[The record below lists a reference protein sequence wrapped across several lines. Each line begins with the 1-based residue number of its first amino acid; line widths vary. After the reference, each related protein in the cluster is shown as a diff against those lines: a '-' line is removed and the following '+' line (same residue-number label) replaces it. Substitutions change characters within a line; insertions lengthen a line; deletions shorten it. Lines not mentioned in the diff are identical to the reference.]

1 MCKLE
6 YFIKKTK
13 TTILS
18 LYLLDLLTIFTNMNL
33 DSNDINSLRQEIEQ
47 LKTEN
52 FRIQTNLLNQKD
64 YEKLEL
70 EAEEIKQQAEKAN
83 RIKSDFL
90 SMMSHE
96 IRTPM
101 NGIVGMTSLL
111 LDTKITPEQ
120 HNYLETLRISADNL
134 MSIINDILDFSK
146 IEADKL
152 ILDESSFELRKCI
165 EESLDIYAIKAIEKG
180 IDLLYML
187 QPEAPPFLIG
197 DMKRIRQVLGNL
209 INNAIKFTDEGEI
222 FISVEKQSQTSEYC
236 ELLFSVK
243 DSGIGI
249 QKEKLSL
256 IFEAFTQGETFVS
269 RRYGG
274 TGLGLAIARHLVGL
288 MGGRIWA
295 ESSPGKGATFYF
307 TAKLK
312 IAEIPT
318 TKLYIRGQIPE
329 LRGSRVLIV
338 DSDQTSRQIF
348 TVQFEA
354 WGMKAITASSAK
366 EALRIIENEDSYFDL
381 GILDMQASG
390 LNGVELAQ
398 TIREIPFKGDMPFI
412 LVSSVGKVSDLPK
425 GLFDAQ
431 LSKPVKLTD
440 LFELVLG
447 VMSENRNRKKN
458 IADHSVDKKLS
469 DKLPLSIL
477 LAEDNFTNQELVVT
491 LMRKMGYTIDAVENG
506 RKALEIMEH
515 KSFDIIL
522 MDVQMP
528 VMNGLEATQA
538 IIEKYP
544 EDIRPYIIAITANAM
559 PGDRERFLEAG
570 MVDYLSKPIR
580 FKDVQDVLIR
590 WGRKKH
596 AN

>member
-1 MCKLE
+1 
-6 YFIKKTK
+6 
-13 TTILS
+13 
-18 LYLLDLLTIFTNMNL
+18 
-33 DSNDINSLRQEIEQ
+33 
-47 LKTEN
+47 
-52 FRIQTNLLNQKD
+52 
-64 YEKLEL
+64 
-70 EAEEIKQQAEKAN
+70 
-83 RIKSDFL
+83 
-90 SMMSHE
+90 MMSHE

-152 ILDESSFELRKCI
+152 MLDESSFELRKCI
-165 EESLDIYAIKAIEKG
+165 EEALDIYAIKAIEKG

-197 DMKRIRQVLGNL
+197 DMKRLRQVLGNL

-222 FISVEKQSQTSEYC
+222 FISVEKKSQTDEYC

-256 IFEAFTQGETFVS
+256 IFEAFTQGESFVS

-274 TGLGLAIARHLVGL
+274 TGLGLAIARHMVGL
-288 MGGRIWA
+288 MGGKIWA
-295 ESSPGKGATFYF
+295 ESTPGKGAIFFF
-307 TAKLK
+307 TVKLK
-312 IAEIPT
+312 IADTPT

-329 LRGSRVLIV
+329 LRGSHVLIV

-354 WGMKAITASSAK
+354 WGMKAFTASSAK
-366 EALRIIENEDSYFDL
+366 EAIRIIDNEDTYFDL
-381 GILDMQASG
+381 GIIDMQATGS
-390 LNGVELAQ
+390 NGIELAQ

-412 LVSSVGKVSDLPK
+412 LVSSLGKVNDLPK

-431 LSKPVKLTD
+431 LTKPVKLTD
-440 LFELVLG
+440 LFELVLS

-491 LMRKMGYTIDAVENG
+491 LMRKMGYAIDAVENG

-544 EDIRPYIIAITANAM
+544 EDVRPHIIAITANAM

-580 FKDVQDVLIR
+580 FKDVQDVLIK

-596 AN
+596 SN

>member
-1 MCKLE
+1 
-6 YFIKKTK
+6 
-13 TTILS
+13 
-18 LYLLDLLTIFTNMNL
+18 MNL

-47 LKTEN
+47 LKSEN
-52 FRIQTNLLNQKD
+52 SRIQTDLLKQKD
-64 YEKLEL
+64 FEKLEL

-165 EESLDIYAIKAIEKG
+165 EESLDIYAMKAIEKG

-197 DMKRIRQVLGNL
+197 DMKRIRQILGNL

-222 FISVEKQSQTSEYC
+222 FISVEKQSQTPEYC

-288 MGGRIWA
+288 MGGKIWA
-295 ESSPGKGATFYF
+295 ESAPGKGATFYF

-312 IAEIPT
+312 IADTPT

-329 LRGSRVLIV
+329 LKGSKVLIV

-354 WGMKAITASSAK
+354 WGMKAYTASGAK
-366 EALRIIENEDSYFDL
+366 EALRIIESEDSYFDL
-381 GILDMQASG
+381 AILDMQASG

-412 LVSSVGKVSDLPK
+412 LVSSVGKVNDLPK

-440 LFELVLG
+440 LFELVLS

-458 IADHSVDKKLS
+458 VADHSVDKKLS

-544 EDIRPYIIAITANAM
+544 ENVRPFIIAVTANAM

-596 AN
+596 NN

>member
-1 MCKLE
+1 
-6 YFIKKTK
+6 
-13 TTILS
+13 
-18 LYLLDLLTIFTNMNL
+18 MNT
-33 DSNDINSLRQEIEQ
+33 DFRDINPLLKEIEL
-47 LKTEN
+47 LKAEN
-52 FRIQTNLLNQKD
+52 AQIKASLLNQKD
-64 YEKLEL
+64 FEKLEL
-70 EAEEIKQQAEKAN
+70 EADEIRKQSEKAN

-120 HNYLETLRISADNL
+120 QNYLETLRLSADNL
-134 MSIINDILDFSK
+134 MAIINDILDFSK

-152 ILDESSFELRKCI
+152 ILDQSSFELRKCI
-165 EESLDIYAIKAIEKG
+165 EEALDVYAVKAIEKG

-187 QPEAPPFLIG
+187 QPETPPFLIG
-197 DMKRIRQVLGNL
+197 DMKRVRQILGNL
-209 INNAIKFTDEGEI
+209 INNAVKFTDEGEI
-222 FISVEKQSQTSEYC
+222 FISVEKKSQTDEYC

-249 QKEKLSL
+249 RNEKLL
-256 IFEAFTQGETFVS
+256 MIFEAFTQTESFAS

-274 TGLGLAIARHLVGL
+274 TGLGLSIARHLVGL
-288 MGGRIWA
+288 MGGTIWA
-295 ESSPGKGATFYF
+295 ESKHGNGSTFYF
-307 TAKLK
+307 TLKLK
-312 IAEIPT
+312 IADTPT

-329 LRGSRVLIV
+329 LRGSKVLIV
-338 DSDQTSRQIF
+338 DSDATSRQIF

-366 EALRIIENEDSYFDL
+366 EALLIIETEDSYFDL
-381 GILDMQASG
+381 GILEMQAAG
-390 LNGVELAQ
+390 LNGIELAQ
-398 TIREIPFKGDMPFI
+398 AIREIPFKGDIPFI
-412 LVSSVGKVSDLPK
+412 LVSTVGKVNDLPK

-447 VMSENRNRKKN
+447 VMSENRNKQKN
-458 IADHSVDKKLS
+458 VAAHSIDKKLS
-469 DKLPLSIL
+469 DKLPLRIL
-477 LAEDNFTNQELVVT
+477 SAEDNPTNQELVVT
-491 LMRKMGYTIDAVENG
+491 VMRKMGYTIDAVENG
-506 RKALEIMEH
+506 KKALEIMEH
-515 KSFDIIL
+515 NTYDIIL

-528 VMNGLEATQA
+528 VMNGMEATYE
-538 IIEKYP
+538 IIKKYS
-544 EDIRPYIIAITANAM
+544 ENERPFIIALTANAM

-590 WGRKKH
+590 WGRKKLGQ
-596 AN
+596 

>member
-1 MCKLE
+1 
-6 YFIKKTK
+6 
-13 TTILS
+13 
-18 LYLLDLLTIFTNMNL
+18 MNL
-33 DSNDINSLRQEIEQ
+33 DSNDINSLQQELLE
-47 LKTEN
+47 LKKEN
-52 FRIQTNLLNQKD
+52 ERIKSDLLKQKD
-64 YEKLEL
+64 FEKLEL

-134 MSIINDILDFSK
+134 MAIINDILDFSK
-146 IEADKL
+146 IEADRL
-152 ILDESSFELRKCI
+152 ILDENSFELRRCI
-165 EESLDIYAIKAIEKG
+165 EESLDTYALKAIEKG

-222 FISVEKQSQTSEYC
+222 FISVEKQSQTNEYC

-274 TGLGLAIARHLVGL
+274 TGLGLAIARHIVGL
-288 MGGRIWA
+288 MGGKIWA
-295 ESSPGKGATFYF
+295 ESTPGKGATFYF
-307 TAKLK
+307 TVKLK
-312 IAEIPT
+312 IADTPT

-329 LRGSRVLIV
+329 LKGSRVLIV
-338 DSDQTSRQIF
+338 DSDPTSRQIF

-354 WGMKAITASSAK
+354 WGMKAFTASSAK
-366 EALRIIENEDSYFDL
+366 EAMRIVETEDAYFDL

-398 TIREIPFKGDMPFI
+398 MIREIPFKGDMPFI
-412 LVSSVGKVSDLPK
+412 LVSSVGKVNDLPK

-440 LFELVLG
+440 LFELVLS

-458 IADHSVDKKLS
+458 VADHSVDKKLS

-515 KSFDIIL
+515 KAYDIIL

-528 VMNGLEATQA
+528 VMNGIEATQA
-538 IIEKYP
+538 INEKYP
-544 EDIRPYIIAITANAM
+544 ENVRPFIIAITANAM

-596 AN
+596 SN

>member
-1 MCKLE
+1 
-6 YFIKKTK
+6 
-13 TTILS
+13 
-18 LYLLDLLTIFTNMNL
+18 MNL

-47 LKTEN
+47 LKSEN
-52 FRIQTNLLNQKD
+52 DRIKTDLLKQKD
-64 YEKLEL
+64 FEKLEQ

-134 MSIINDILDFSK
+134 MAIINDILDFSK

-152 ILDESSFELRKCI
+152 ILDENSFELRRCI
-165 EESLDIYAIKAIEKG
+165 EESLDIYAMKAIEKG

-197 DMKRIRQVLGNL
+197 DMKRIRQILGNL

-222 FISVEKQSQTSEYC
+222 FISVEKKSQTNEYC

-256 IFEAFTQGETFVS
+256 IFEAFTQGESFVS

-288 MGGRIWA
+288 MGGQIWA

-307 TAKLK
+307 TVKLR
-312 IAEIPT
+312 IADTPT

-329 LRGSRVLIV
+329 LKGSKVLIV
-338 DSDQTSRQIF
+338 DSDPTSRQIF

-354 WGMKAITASSAK
+354 WGMRAYTASTAK
-366 EALRIIENEDSYFDL
+366 EAMRIIETEDSYFDL
-381 GILDMQASG
+381 GILDMQPSG
-390 LNGVELAQ
+390 LNGIELAE

-412 LVSSVGKVSDLPK
+412 LVSSVGKVNDLPK

-440 LFELVLG
+440 LFELVLS

-458 IADHSVDKKLS
+458 IADHNVDKKLS
-469 DKLPLSIL
+469 DKLPLRIL

-506 RKALEIMEH
+506 RKALEIMEQ
-515 KSFDIIL
+515 KPYDIIL

-544 EDIRPYIIAITANAM
+544 EPERPFIIAITANAM

-580 FKDVQDVLIR
+580 FKDVQDVLVR

-596 AN
+596 SNL

>member
-1 MCKLE
+1 
-6 YFIKKTK
+6 
-13 TTILS
+13 
-18 LYLLDLLTIFTNMNL
+18 MNT
-33 DSNDINSLRQEIEQ
+33 DFRDINPLLKEIEL
-47 LKTEN
+47 LKAEN
-52 FRIQTNLLNQKD
+52 AQIKASLLNQKD
-64 YEKLEL
+64 FEKLEL
-70 EAEEIKQQAEKAN
+70 EADEIRKQSEKAN

-120 HNYLETLRISADNL
+120 QNYLETLRLSADNL
-134 MSIINDILDFSK
+134 MAIINDILDFSK

-152 ILDESSFELRKCI
+152 ILDQSSFELRKCI
-165 EESLDIYAIKAIEKG
+165 EEALDVYAVKAIEKG

-187 QPEAPPFLIG
+187 QPETPPFLIG
-197 DMKRIRQVLGNL
+197 DMKRVRQILGNL
-209 INNAIKFTDEGEI
+209 INNAVKFTDEGEI
-222 FISVEKQSQTSEYC
+222 FISVEKKSQTDEYC

-249 QKEKLSL
+249 RNEKLL
-256 IFEAFTQGETFVS
+256 MIFEAFTQTESFAS

-274 TGLGLAIARHLVGL
+274 TGLGLSIARHLVGL
-288 MGGRIWA
+288 MGGTIWA
-295 ESSPGKGATFYF
+295 ESKHGNGSTFYF
-307 TAKLK
+307 TLKLK
-312 IAEIPT
+312 IADTPT

-329 LRGSRVLIV
+329 LRGSKVLIV
-338 DSDQTSRQIF
+338 DSDATSRQIF
-348 TVQFEA
+348 TVQFES

-366 EALRIIENEDSYFDL
+366 EALLIIETEDSYFDL
-381 GILDMQASG
+381 GILEMQAAG

-398 TIREIPFKGDMPFI
+398 AIREIPFKGDIPFI
-412 LVSSVGKVSDLPK
+412 LISTVGKVNDLPK

-447 VMSENRNRKKN
+447 VMSENRNKQKN
-458 IADHSVDKKLS
+458 VAAHSIDKKLS
-469 DKLPLSIL
+469 DKLPLRIL
-477 LAEDNFTNQELVVT
+477 SAEDNPTNQELVVT
-491 LMRKMGYTIDAVENG
+491 VMRKMGYTIDAVENG
-506 RKALEIMEH
+506 KKALEIMEH
-515 KSFDIIL
+515 NTYDIIL

-528 VMNGLEATQA
+528 VMNGMEATYE
-538 IIEKYP
+538 IIKKYP
-544 EDIRPYIIAITANAM
+544 ENERPYIIALTANAM

-590 WGRKKH
+590 WGRKKLGQ
-596 AN
+596 

>member
-1 MCKLE
+1 
-6 YFIKKTK
+6 
-13 TTILS
+13 
-18 LYLLDLLTIFTNMNL
+18 MNL

-47 LKTEN
+47 LKSEN
-52 FRIQTNLLNQKD
+52 DRIKTDLLKQKD
-64 YEKLEL
+64 FEKLEQ

-134 MSIINDILDFSK
+134 MAIINDILDFSK

-152 ILDESSFELRKCI
+152 ILDENSFELRRCI
-165 EESLDIYAIKAIEKG
+165 EESLDIYAMKAIEKG

-197 DMKRIRQVLGNL
+197 DMKRIRQILGNL

-222 FISVEKQSQTSEYC
+222 FISVEKKSQTNDYC

-288 MGGRIWA
+288 MGGQIWA

-307 TAKLK
+307 TVKLR
-312 IAEIPT
+312 IADTPT

-329 LRGSRVLIV
+329 LKGSKVLIV
-338 DSDQTSRQIF
+338 DSDPTSRQIF

-354 WGMKAITASSAK
+354 WGMRAYTASTAK
-366 EALRIIENEDSYFDL
+366 EAMRIIENEDSYFDL
-381 GILDMQASG
+381 GILDMQPSG
-390 LNGVELAQ
+390 LNGIELAE

-412 LVSSVGKVSDLPK
+412 LVSSVGKVNDLPK

-440 LFELVLG
+440 LFELVLS

-458 IADHSVDKKLS
+458 IADHNVDKKLS
-469 DKLPLSIL
+469 DKLPLRIL

-506 RKALEIMEH
+506 RKALEIMEQ
-515 KSFDIIL
+515 KPYDIIL

-544 EDIRPYIIAITANAM
+544 EPERPFIIAITANAM

-580 FKDVQDVLIR
+580 FKDVQDVLVR

-596 AN
+596 SNL

>member
-1 MCKLE
+1 
-6 YFIKKTK
+6 
-13 TTILS
+13 
-18 LYLLDLLTIFTNMNL
+18 MNL
-33 DSNDINSLRQEIEQ
+33 DSNDINSLRQEIEE

-64 YEKLEL
+64 YEKLEQ
-70 EAEEIKQQAEKAN
+70 EAEEIRQQAEKAN

-165 EESLDIYAIKAIEKG
+165 EEALDIYAIKAIEKG

-197 DMKRIRQVLGNL
+197 DMKRIKQVLGNL

-312 IAEIPT
+312 IADTPT

-366 EALRIIENEDSYFDL
+366 EALRIIENEDAYFDL

-390 LNGVELAQ
+390 LNGIELAQ

-491 LMRKMGYTIDAVENG
+491 LMKKMGYTIDAVENG

-515 KSFDIIL
+515 KSYDIIL

-544 EDIRPYIIAITANAM
+544 EDVRPYIIAITANAM

-580 FKDVQDVLIR
+580 FKDVQDVLIH

-596 AN
+596 AI

>member
-1 MCKLE
+1 
-6 YFIKKTK
+6 
-13 TTILS
+13 
-18 LYLLDLLTIFTNMNL
+18 MNL

-47 LKTEN
+47 LKSEN
-52 FRIQTNLLNQKD
+52 DRIKSDLLKQKD
-64 YEKLEL
+64 FEKLEL

-134 MSIINDILDFSK
+134 MAIINDILDFSK

-152 ILDESSFELRKCI
+152 VLDENSFELRRCI
-165 EESLDIYAIKAIEKG
+165 EESLDVYAMRAIEKG

-187 QPEAPPFLIG
+187 QPEAPPYLIG
-197 DMKRIRQVLGNL
+197 DMKRIRQILGNL

-222 FISVEKQSQTSEYC
+222 FISVEKKTQTNEYC

-256 IFEAFTQGETFVS
+256 IFEAFNQGESFVS

-288 MGGRIWA
+288 MGGQIWA
-295 ESSPGKGATFYF
+295 ESSPGKGATFFF
-307 TAKLK
+307 TVKLR
-312 IAEIPT
+312 IADMPT

-329 LRGSRVLIV
+329 LRGSKVLIV
-338 DSDQTSRQIF
+338 DSDPTSRQIF

-354 WGMKAITASSAK
+354 WGMKAYTASSAK
-366 EALRIIENEDSYFDL
+366 EAMRIIEYEDSYFDL

-390 LNGVELAQ
+390 LNGIELAQ
-398 TIREIPFKGDMPFI
+398 TIREVPFKGDIPFI
-412 LVSSVGKVSDLPK
+412 LVSSVGKVNDLPK

-440 LFELVLG
+440 LFELVLS
-447 VMSENRNRKKN
+447 VMSENRNRIKN
-458 IADHSVDKKLS
+458 VADHNVDKKLS
-469 DKLPLSIL
+469 DKLPLRIL

-515 KSFDIIL
+515 KTYDIIL

-544 EDIRPYIIAITANAM
+544 EEVRPFIIAITANAM
-559 PGDRERFLEAG
+559 PGDRERFLDAG

-590 WGRKKH
+590 WGRKKN
-596 AN
+596 A

>member
-1 MCKLE
+1 
-6 YFIKKTK
+6 
-13 TTILS
+13 
-18 LYLLDLLTIFTNMNL
+18 MNL
-33 DSNDINSLRQEIEQ
+33 DLNDINSLRQEIEQ
-47 LKTEN
+47 LKSEN
-52 FRIQTNLLNQKD
+52 ARIQTDLLKQKD
-64 YEKLEL
+64 FEKLEL

-111 LDTKITPEQ
+111 LDTKITAEQ

-165 EESLDIYAIKAIEKG
+165 EESLDIYAMKAIEKG

-187 QPEAPPFLIG
+187 QPEAPPYMIG
-197 DMKRIRQVLGNL
+197 DMKRIRQILGNL

-222 FISVEKQSQTSEYC
+222 FISVEKKSQTSEYC

-288 MGGRIWA
+288 MGGKIWA
-295 ESSPGKGATFYF
+295 ESTPGRGATFYF
-307 TAKLK
+307 TAKLR
-312 IAEIPT
+312 IADTPT

-329 LRGSRVLIV
+329 LRGSKVLIV
-338 DSDQTSRQIF
+338 DSDPTSRQIF

-354 WGMKAITASSAK
+354 WGMKAYTAASAK
-366 EALRIIENEDSYFDL
+366 EALRIIESEDSYFDL
-381 GILDMQASG
+381 GILDMQATG
-390 LNGVELAQ
+390 LNGIELAQ

-412 LVSSVGKVSDLPK
+412 LVSSVGKVNDLPK

-440 LFELVLG
+440 LFELVLS

-458 IADHSVDKKLS
+458 VADHSVDKKLS

-515 KSFDIIL
+515 KTFDIIL

-559 PGDRERFLEAG
+559 PGDRERFIEAG

-596 AN
+596 GN

>member
-1 MCKLE
+1 
-6 YFIKKTK
+6 
-13 TTILS
+13 
-18 LYLLDLLTIFTNMNL
+18 MNL
-33 DSNDINSLRQEIEQ
+33 DTNDSNSLRQEIEQ
-47 LKTEN
+47 LKSEN
-52 FRIQTNLLNQKD
+52 TRIRKDLLKQKD
-64 YEKLEL
+64 FEKLEL
-70 EAEEIKQQAEKAN
+70 EAEEIKKQAEKAN

-111 LDTKITPEQ
+111 LDTQITPEQ

-165 EESLDIYAIKAIEKG
+165 EEALDIYAVKAIEKG

-197 DMKRIRQVLGNL
+197 DMKRIRQILGNL

-222 FISVEKQSQTSEYC
+222 FISVEKKSKTAEYC

-288 MGGRIWA
+288 MGGKIWA
-295 ESSPGKGATFYF
+295 ESTPGKGATFYF
-307 TAKLK
+307 SVKLK
-312 IAEIPT
+312 IADMPT

-329 LRGSRVLIV
+329 LKGSKVLIV
-338 DSDQTSRQIF
+338 DSDPTSRQIF

-354 WGMKAITASSAK
+354 WGMKANTAASAID
-366 EALRIIENEDSYFDL
+366 ALRIIENDDAHFDL
-381 GILDMQASG
+381 GILDLQASG
-390 LNGVELAQ
+390 SNGIELAQ
-398 TIREIPFKGDMPFI
+398 ALREIPFKGDMPFI
-412 LVSSVGKVSDLPK
+412 LVSSVGKVNDLPA

-440 LFELVLG
+440 LFELVLS
-447 VMSENRNRKKN
+447 VMSESRNRKKN
-458 IADHSVDKKLS
+458 ISDHSVDKKLA

-506 RKALEIMEH
+506 RKAIEIMEH
-515 KSFDIIL
+515 NTYDIIL

-528 VMNGLEATQA
+528 VMNGIEATQ
-538 IIEKYP
+538 IILDKYP
-544 EDIRPYIIAITANAM
+544 ESERPFIIAVTANAM

-580 FKDVQDVLIR
+580 FKDMQDVLIR
-590 WGRKKH
+590 WGRKK
-596 AN
+596 NNS

>member
-1 MCKLE
+1 
-6 YFIKKTK
+6 
-13 TTILS
+13 
-18 LYLLDLLTIFTNMNL
+18 MNL

-47 LKTEN
+47 LKSEN
-52 FRIQTNLLNQKD
+52 DRIKTDLLKQKD
-64 YEKLEL
+64 FEKLEQ

-134 MSIINDILDFSK
+134 MAIINDILDFSK

-152 ILDESSFELRKCI
+152 ILDENSFELRRCI
-165 EESLDIYAIKAIEKG
+165 EESLDIYAMKAIEKG

-197 DMKRIRQVLGNL
+197 DMKRIRQILGNL

-222 FISVEKQSQTSEYC
+222 FISVEKKSQTNEYC

-288 MGGRIWA
+288 MGGQIWA

-307 TAKLK
+307 TVKLR
-312 IAEIPT
+312 IADTPT

-329 LRGSRVLIV
+329 LKGSKVLIV
-338 DSDQTSRQIF
+338 DSDPTSRQIF

-354 WGMKAITASSAK
+354 WGMKAYTASTAK
-366 EALRIIENEDSYFDL
+366 EAMRIIESEDSYFDL
-381 GILDMQASG
+381 GILDMQPSG
-390 LNGVELAQ
+390 LNGIELAE

-412 LVSSVGKVSDLPK
+412 LVSSVGKVNDLPK

-440 LFELVLG
+440 LFELVLS

-458 IADHSVDKKLS
+458 IADHNVDKKLS
-469 DKLPLSIL
+469 DKLPLRIL

-506 RKALEIMEH
+506 RKALEIMEQ
-515 KSFDIIL
+515 KPYDIIL

-544 EDIRPYIIAITANAM
+544 EPERPFIIAITANAM

-580 FKDVQDVLIR
+580 FKDVQDVLVR
-590 WGRKKH
+590 WGRKRL
-596 AN
+596 NN

>member
-1 MCKLE
+1 
-6 YFIKKTK
+6 
-13 TTILS
+13 
-18 LYLLDLLTIFTNMNL
+18 MNL
-33 DSNDINSLRQEIEQ
+33 DTNDINSLRQEIEQ
-47 LKTEN
+47 LKSEN
-52 FRIQTNLLNQKD
+52 EKIKSDLLNQKD
-64 YEKLEL
+64 FEKLER

-134 MSIINDILDFSK
+134 MAIINDILDFSK

-152 ILDESSFELRKCI
+152 VLDENSFELRRCI
-165 EESLDIYAIKAIEKG
+165 EESLDVYAMRAIEKG

-197 DMKRIRQVLGNL
+197 DMKRIRQILGNL

-222 FISVEKQSQTSEYC
+222 FISVEKKTQTNEYC

-256 IFEAFTQGETFVS
+256 IFEAFNQGESFVS

-288 MGGRIWA
+288 MGGQIWA
-295 ESSPGKGATFYF
+295 ESSPGKGATFFF
-307 TAKLK
+307 TVKLR
-312 IAEIPT
+312 IADTPT

-329 LRGSRVLIV
+329 LRGSKVLIV
-338 DSDQTSRQIF
+338 DSDPTSRQIF

-354 WGMKAITASSAK
+354 WGMKAHTASTAK
-366 EALRIIENEDSYFDL
+366 EALRIIETEDTYFDL

-390 LNGVELAQ
+390 LNGIELAQ

-412 LVSSVGKVSDLPK
+412 LVSSVGKVNDLPK

-440 LFELVLG
+440 LFELVLS
-447 VMSENRNRKKN
+447 VMSENRNRIKN
-458 IADHSVDKKLS
+458 VADHNVDKKLS
-469 DKLPLSIL
+469 DKHPLRNQQ
-477 LAEDNFTNQELVVT
+477 ADDNFTNQELVVT

-515 KSFDIIL
+515 KTYDIIL

-544 EDIRPYIIAITANAM
+544 EDIRPFIIAITANAM
-559 PGDRERFLEAG
+559 PGDRERFLDAG

-590 WGRKKH
+590 WGRKK
-596 AN
+596 NN

>member
-1 MCKLE
+1 
-6 YFIKKTK
+6 
-13 TTILS
+13 
-18 LYLLDLLTIFTNMNL
+18 MNT
-33 DSNDINSLRQEIEQ
+33 DSNNIAALQKEIELLKAENNQ
-47 LKTEN
+47 LN
-52 FRIQTNLLNQKD
+52 ASLLKQKGF
-64 YEKLEL
+64 ELLEL
-70 EAEEIKQQAEKAN
+70 EADEIRKQSEKAN

-120 HNYLETLRISADNL
+120 QNYLETLRLSADNL
-134 MSIINDILDFSK
+134 MAIINDILDFSK

-152 ILDESSFELRKCI
+152 ILDQNSFELRKCI
-165 EESLDIYAIKAIEKG
+165 EEALDVYAVKAIEKG

-187 QPEAPPFLIG
+187 QPETPPFLIG
-197 DMKRIRQVLGNL
+197 DMKRVRQILGNL
-209 INNAIKFTDEGEI
+209 INNAVKFTDEGEI
-222 FISVEKQSQTSEYC
+222 FISVEKKSQNEEYC

-249 QKEKLSL
+249 KSDKLL
-256 IFEAFTQGETFVS
+256 MIFEAFTQTESFAS

-274 TGLGLAIARHLVGL
+274 TGLGLSIARHLVGL
-288 MGGRIWA
+288 MGGTIWA
-295 ESSPGKGATFYF
+295 ESKHGKGATFYF
-307 TAKLK
+307 NIKLK
-312 IAEIPT
+312 IADTPT

-329 LRGSRVLIV
+329 LRGSKVLIV
-338 DSDQTSRQIF
+338 DSDATSRQIF

-366 EALRIIENEDSYFDL
+366 EAMRIIETEESYFDL
-381 GILDMQASG
+381 GILEMQAAG
-390 LNGVELAQ
+390 LNGIELAQ
-398 TIREIPFKGDMPFI
+398 SIREIPFKGDMPFI
-412 LVSSVGKVSDLPK
+412 LVSSVGKVNDLPK

-447 VMSENRNRKKN
+447 VMSENRNKQKN
-458 IADHSVDKKLS
+458 VAGHSIDKKLS
-469 DKLPLSIL
+469 DKLPLRIL
-477 LAEDNFTNQELVVT
+477 SAEDNPTNQELVVT
-491 LMRKMGYTIDAVENG
+491 VMKKMGYTIDAVENG
-506 RKALEIMEH
+506 KKALEIMEH
-515 KSFDIIL
+515 NTYDIIL

-528 VMNGLEATQA
+528 VMNGMEATQE
-538 IIEKYP
+538 IINKYP
-544 EDIRPYIIAITANAM
+544 ENERPFIIALTANAM

-590 WGRKKH
+590 WGRKKLSQ
-596 AN
+596 

>member
-1 MCKLE
+1 
-6 YFIKKTK
+6 
-13 TTILS
+13 
-18 LYLLDLLTIFTNMNL
+18 MNL
-33 DSNDINSLRQEIEQ
+33 DSNDINSLRQELEQ
-47 LKTEN
+47 LRSEN
-52 FRIQTNLLNQKD
+52 TRIQTSLLNQKD
-64 YEKLEL
+64 YEKLEQ

-187 QPEAPPFLIG
+187 QPEAPPYLIG
-197 DMKRIRQVLGNL
+197 DMKRLRQILGNL

-249 QKEKLSL
+249 QKEKLTL
-256 IFEAFTQGETFVS
+256 IFEAFTQGESFVS

-274 TGLGLAIARHLVGL
+274 TGLGLSIARHLVGL
-288 MGGRIWA
+288 MGGKIWA
-295 ESSPGKGATFYF
+295 ESTPGRGATFFF
-307 TAKLK
+307 TVKLK
-312 IAEIPT
+312 IADTPT

-329 LRGSRVLIV
+329 LKGSKVLIV
-338 DSDQTSRQIF
+338 DSDPTSRQIF
-348 TVQFEA
+348 TVQFEG
-354 WGMKAITASSAK
+354 WGMKAYTASGAK
-366 EALRIIENEDSYFDL
+366 EALRIIESEDAYFDL

-390 LNGVELAQ
+390 LNGIELAQ

-412 LVSSVGKVSDLPK
+412 LVSSVGKVNDLPK

-440 LFELVLG
+440 LFELVLS

-506 RKALEIMEH
+506 RKALEIMET
-515 KSFDIIL
+515 KTYDIIL

-544 EDIRPYIIAITANAM
+544 ESIRPFIIAITANAM

-590 WGRKKH
+590 WGRKRL
-596 AN
+596 NT

>member
-1 MCKLE
+1 
-6 YFIKKTK
+6 
-13 TTILS
+13 
-18 LYLLDLLTIFTNMNL
+18 MNL
-33 DSNDINSLRQEIEQ
+33 DSHDIDSLRKEIEI
-47 LKTEN
+47 LKSEN
-52 FRIQTNLLNQKD
+52 ARIASTLQNQID
-64 YEKLEL
+64 LRNSESGDDDIL
-70 EAEEIKQQAEKAN
+70 KQIEKAN

-111 LDTKITPEQ
+111 LDTKISPEQ
-120 HNYLETLRISADNL
+120 HNFLETLRISADNL

-152 ILDESSFELRKCI
+152 ILEESSFELRKCV
-165 EESLDIYAIKAIEKG
+165 EDSLDIYAMKAIEKG

-197 DMKRIRQVLGNL
+197 DMKRIRQILGNL
-209 INNAIKFTDEGEI
+209 INNAIKFTDDGEI
-222 FISVEKQSQTSEYC
+222 FISVEKKSQTSEYC

-249 QKEKLSL
+249 QKEKLSS
-256 IFEAFTQGETFVS
+256 IFEAFTQGESFVS

-274 TGLGLAIARHLVGL
+274 TGLGLAIAHHLVGL
-288 MGGRIWA
+288 MGGKIWA
-295 ESSPGKGATFYF
+295 ESSPGKGATFFF
-307 TAKLK
+307 TIRVK
-312 IAEIPT
+312 IAETPT

-329 LRGSRVLIV
+329 LKGSRVLIV
-338 DSDQTSRQIF
+338 DSDPASRQIF

-354 WGMKAITASSAK
+354 WGMKALTVASAQ
-366 EALRIIENEDSYFDL
+366 EALRLIEIEEGYFDL
-381 GILDMQASG
+381 GIIDMQASG
-390 LNGVELAQ
+390 LNGVELADA
-398 TIREIPFKGDMPFI
+398 IREIPFKGDMPFI
-412 LVSSVGKVSDLPK
+412 LVSSVGKINDLPK

-440 LFELVLG
+440 LFELVLS
-447 VMSENRNRKKN
+447 VMSENRNQKKN
-458 IADHSVDKKLS
+458 ISDHNVDKKLS
-469 DKLPLSIL
+469 DKLPLRIL

-515 KSFDIIL
+515 KSYDIIL

-528 VMNGLEATQA
+528 VMNGIEATQA

-544 EDIRPYIIAITANAM
+544 EKDRPYIIAVTANAM
-559 PGDRERFLEAG
+559 PGDRERFLESG

-596 AN
+596 S

>member
-1 MCKLE
+1 
-6 YFIKKTK
+6 
-13 TTILS
+13 
-18 LYLLDLLTIFTNMNL
+18 MNT
-33 DSNDINSLRQEIEQ
+33 DSNNIAALQKEIELLKAENNQ
-47 LKTEN
+47 LN
-52 FRIQTNLLNQKD
+52 ASLLKQKGF
-64 YEKLEL
+64 ELLEL
-70 EAEEIKQQAEKAN
+70 EADEIRKQSEKAN

-120 HNYLETLRISADNL
+120 QNYLETLRLSADNL
-134 MSIINDILDFSK
+134 MAIINDILDFSK

-152 ILDESSFELRKCI
+152 ILDQNSFELRKCI
-165 EESLDIYAIKAIEKG
+165 EEALDVYAVKAIEKG

-187 QPEAPPFLIG
+187 QPETPPFLIG
-197 DMKRIRQVLGNL
+197 DMKRVRQILGNL
-209 INNAIKFTDEGEI
+209 INNAVKFTDEGEI
-222 FISVEKQSQTSEYC
+222 FISVEKKSQNEEYC

-249 QKEKLSL
+249 KSDKLL
-256 IFEAFTQGETFVS
+256 MIFEAFTQTESFAS

-274 TGLGLAIARHLVGL
+274 TGLGLSIARHLVGL
-288 MGGRIWA
+288 MGGTIWA
-295 ESSPGKGATFYF
+295 ESKHGKGATFYF
-307 TAKLK
+307 TIKLK
-312 IAEIPT
+312 IADTPT

-329 LRGSRVLIV
+329 LRGSKVLIV
-338 DSDQTSRQIF
+338 DSDATSRQIF

-366 EALRIIENEDSYFDL
+366 EAMRIIETEESYFDL
-381 GILDMQASG
+381 GILEMQAAG
-390 LNGVELAQ
+390 LNGIELAQ
-398 TIREIPFKGDMPFI
+398 SIREIPFKGDMPFI
-412 LVSSVGKVSDLPK
+412 LVSSVGKVNDLPK

-447 VMSENRNRKKN
+447 VMSENRNKQKN
-458 IADHSVDKKLS
+458 VAGHSIDKKLS
-469 DKLPLSIL
+469 DKLPLRIL
-477 LAEDNFTNQELVVT
+477 SAEDNPTNQELVVT
-491 LMRKMGYTIDAVENG
+491 VMKKMGYTIDAVENG
-506 RKALEIMEH
+506 KKALEIMEH
-515 KSFDIIL
+515 NTYDIIL

-528 VMNGLEATQA
+528 VMNGMEATQE
-538 IIEKYP
+538 IINKYP
-544 EDIRPYIIAITANAM
+544 ENERPFIIALTANAM

-590 WGRKKH
+590 WGRKKLSQ
-596 AN
+596 

>member
-1 MCKLE
+1 
-6 YFIKKTK
+6 
-13 TTILS
+13 
-18 LYLLDLLTIFTNMNL
+18 MNL

-47 LKTEN
+47 LKSEN
-52 FRIQTNLLNQKD
+52 DRIKTDLLKQKD
-64 YEKLEL
+64 FEKLEQ

-134 MSIINDILDFSK
+134 MAIINDILDFSK

-152 ILDESSFELRKCI
+152 ILDENSFELRRCI
-165 EESLDIYAIKAIEKG
+165 EESLDIYAMKAIEKG

-197 DMKRIRQVLGNL
+197 DMKRIRQILGNL

-222 FISVEKQSQTSEYC
+222 FISVEKKSQTNDYC

-288 MGGRIWA
+288 MGGQIWA

-307 TAKLK
+307 TVKLR
-312 IAEIPT
+312 IADTPT

-329 LRGSRVLIV
+329 LKGSKVLIV
-338 DSDQTSRQIF
+338 DSDPTSRQIF

-354 WGMKAITASSAK
+354 WGMKAYTASTAK
-366 EALRIIENEDSYFDL
+366 EAMRIIESEDSYFDL
-381 GILDMQASG
+381 GILDMQPSG
-390 LNGVELAQ
+390 LNGIELAE

-412 LVSSVGKVSDLPK
+412 LVSSVGKVNDLPK

-440 LFELVLG
+440 LFELVLS

-458 IADHSVDKKLS
+458 IADHNVDKKLS
-469 DKLPLSIL
+469 DKLPLRIL

-506 RKALEIMEH
+506 RKALEIMEQ
-515 KSFDIIL
+515 KPYDIIL

-544 EDIRPYIIAITANAM
+544 EPERPFIIAITANAM

-580 FKDVQDVLIR
+580 FKDVQDVLVR

-596 AN
+596 NNL

>member
-1 MCKLE
+1 
-6 YFIKKTK
+6 
-13 TTILS
+13 
-18 LYLLDLLTIFTNMNL
+18 MNL

-47 LKTEN
+47 LKSEN
-52 FRIQTNLLNQKD
+52 DRIKTDLLKQKD
-64 YEKLEL
+64 FEKLEQ

-134 MSIINDILDFSK
+134 MAIINDILDFSK

-152 ILDESSFELRKCI
+152 ILDENSFELRRCI
-165 EESLDIYAIKAIEKG
+165 EESLDIYAMKAIEKG

-197 DMKRIRQVLGNL
+197 DMKRIRQILGNL

-222 FISVEKQSQTSEYC
+222 FISVEKKSQTNEYC

-288 MGGRIWA
+288 MGGQIWA
-295 ESSPGKGATFYF
+295 ESSPGRGATFFF
-307 TAKLK
+307 TVKLR
-312 IAEIPT
+312 IADTPT

-329 LRGSRVLIV
+329 LKGSKVLIV
-338 DSDQTSRQIF
+338 DSDPTSRQIF

-354 WGMKAITASSAK
+354 WGMKAYTASTAK
-366 EALRIIENEDSYFDL
+366 EAMRIIESEDSYFDL
-381 GILDMQASG
+381 GILDMQPSG
-390 LNGVELAQ
+390 LNGIELAES
-398 TIREIPFKGDMPFI
+398 IREIPFKGDMPFI
-412 LVSSVGKVSDLPK
+412 LVSSVGKVNDLPK

-440 LFELVLG
+440 LFELVLS

-458 IADHSVDKKLS
+458 IADHNVDKKLS
-469 DKLPLSIL
+469 DKLPLRIL

-506 RKALEIMEH
+506 RKALEIMEQ
-515 KSFDIIL
+515 KPYDIIL

-544 EDIRPYIIAITANAM
+544 EPERPFIIAITANAM

-580 FKDVQDVLIR
+580 FKDVQDVLVR

-596 AN
+596 SNL

>member
-1 MCKLE
+1 
-6 YFIKKTK
+6 
-13 TTILS
+13 
-18 LYLLDLLTIFTNMNL
+18 MNL
-33 DSNDINSLRQEIEQ
+33 DSNDINSLRQELEL
-47 LKTEN
+47 LKSEN
-52 FRIQTNLLNQKD
+52 SRIQTDLLKQKD
-64 YEKLEL
+64 FEKLEL

-111 LDTKITPEQ
+111 LDTKITAEQ

-165 EESLDIYAIKAIEKG
+165 EESLDIYAMKAIEKG

-187 QPEAPPFLIG
+187 QPEAPPFMIG

-222 FISVEKQSQTSEYC
+222 FISVEKKSQTNEYC

-249 QKEKLSL
+249 QQEKLSL

-288 MGGRIWA
+288 MGGKIWA
-295 ESSPGKGATFYF
+295 ESKPGRGATFYF
-307 TAKLK
+307 TAKLR
-312 IAEIPT
+312 IADTPT

-329 LRGSRVLIV
+329 LRGSKVLIV
-338 DSDQTSRQIF
+338 DSDPTSRQIF

-354 WGMKAITASSAK
+354 WGMKAYTAASAK
-366 EALRIIENEDSYFDL
+366 EALRIIESEDAYFDL

-412 LVSSVGKVSDLPK
+412 LVSSVGKVNDLPK

-440 LFELVLG
+440 LFELVLS

-458 IADHSVDKKLS
+458 VADHSVDKKLS

-544 EDIRPYIIAITANAM
+544 EDVRPFIIAITANAM

-596 AN
+596 GN

>member
-1 MCKLE
+1 M
-6 YFIKKTK
+6 
-13 TTILS
+13 
-18 LYLLDLLTIFTNMNL
+18 
-33 DSNDINSLRQEIEQ
+33 
-47 LKTEN
+47 
-52 FRIQTNLLNQKD
+52 
-64 YEKLEL
+64 
-70 EAEEIKQQAEKAN
+70 
-83 RIKSDFL
+83 
-90 SMMSHE
+90 
-96 IRTPM
+96 
-101 NGIVGMTSLL
+101 
-111 LDTKITPEQ
+111 
-120 HNYLETLRISADNL
+120 
-134 MSIINDILDFSK
+134 
-146 IEADKL
+146 
-152 ILDESSFELRKCI
+152 
-165 EESLDIYAIKAIEKG
+165 KAIEKG

-197 DMKRIRQVLGNL
+197 DMKRIRQILGNL

-249 QKEKLSL
+249 QKEKLLL
-256 IFEAFTQGETFVS
+256 IFEAFTQGETFAS

-274 TGLGLAIARHLVGL
+274 TGLGLAIARHLVSL

-295 ESSPGKGATFYF
+295 ESSPGKGATFFF
-307 TAKLK
+307 TVKLR
-312 IAEIPT
+312 IADTPT

-329 LRGSRVLIV
+329 LKGSRVLIV

-354 WGMKAITASSAK
+354 WGMKAYTAASAK
-366 EALRIIENEDSYFDL
+366 EALRIIESEDAYFDL

-412 LVSSVGKVSDLPK
+412 LVSSVGKVNDLPK

-458 IADHSVDKKLS
+458 VADHSVDKKLS
-469 DKLPLSIL
+469 DKLPLRIL

-515 KSFDIIL
+515 NSYDIIL

-528 VMNGLEATQA
+528 VMNGIEATEA

-544 EDIRPYIIAITANAM
+544 ENERPYIIAITANAM
-559 PGDRERFLEAG
+559 PGDRERFLESG

-590 WGRKKH
+590 WGRKKQ
-596 AN
+596 NN

>member
-1 MCKLE
+1 
-6 YFIKKTK
+6 
-13 TTILS
+13 
-18 LYLLDLLTIFTNMNL
+18 MNL

-47 LKTEN
+47 LKSEN
-52 FRIQTNLLNQKD
+52 SRIQTDLLKQKD
-64 YEKLEL
+64 FEKLEL

-152 ILDESSFELRKCI
+152 ILEESSFELRKCI
-165 EESLDIYAIKAIEKG
+165 EEALDVYAMKAIEKG

-187 QPEAPPFLIG
+187 QPEAPPYLIG
-197 DMKRIRQVLGNL
+197 DMKRIRQILGNL

-222 FISVEKQSQTSEYC
+222 FISVEKQSQTTEYC

-288 MGGRIWA
+288 MGGKIWA
-295 ESSPGKGATFYF
+295 ESTPGKGATFYF

-312 IAEIPT
+312 IADTPT

-329 LRGSRVLIV
+329 LKGSKVLIV
-338 DSDQTSRQIF
+338 DSDHTSRQIF

-354 WGMKAITASSAK
+354 WGMKAYTASSAK
-366 EALRIIENEDSYFDL
+366 EALRIIENEDTYFDL

-390 LNGVELAQ
+390 LNGIELAQ

-412 LVSSVGKVSDLPK
+412 LVSSVGKVNDLPK

-544 EDIRPYIIAITANAM
+544 KEIRPYIIAITANAM
-559 PGDRERFLEAG
+559 PGDRERFIEAG

-590 WGRKKH
+590 WGRKKQ
-596 AN
+596 NN

>member
-1 MCKLE
+1 
-6 YFIKKTK
+6 
-13 TTILS
+13 
-18 LYLLDLLTIFTNMNL
+18 MNL
-33 DSNDINSLRQEIEQ
+33 DLNDINSLRQEIEQ
-47 LKTEN
+47 LKSEN
-52 FRIQTNLLNQKD
+52 ARIQTDLLKQKD
-64 YEKLEL
+64 FEKLEL

-111 LDTKITPEQ
+111 LDTKITAEQ

-165 EESLDIYAIKAIEKG
+165 EESLDIYAMKAIEKG

-187 QPEAPPFLIG
+187 QPEAPPFMIG
-197 DMKRIRQVLGNL
+197 DMKRIKQILGNL

-222 FISVEKQSQTSEYC
+222 FISVEKKSQTSEYF

-288 MGGRIWA
+288 MGGKIWA
-295 ESSPGKGATFYF
+295 ESTPGRGATFYF
-307 TAKLK
+307 TAKLR
-312 IAEIPT
+312 IADTPT

-329 LRGSRVLIV
+329 LRGSKVLIV
-338 DSDQTSRQIF
+338 DSDPTSRQIF

-354 WGMKAITASSAK
+354 WGMKAYTAASAK
-366 EALRIIENEDSYFDL
+366 EALRIIESEDSYFDL
-381 GILDMQASG
+381 GILDMQATG
-390 LNGVELAQ
+390 LNGIELAQ

-412 LVSSVGKVSDLPK
+412 LVSSVGKVNDLPK

-440 LFELVLG
+440 LFELVLS

-458 IADHSVDKKLS
+458 VADHSVDKKLS

-515 KSFDIIL
+515 KTFDIIL

-559 PGDRERFLEAG
+559 PGDRERFIEAG

-596 AN
+596 GN

>member
-1 MCKLE
+1 
-6 YFIKKTK
+6 
-13 TTILS
+13 
-18 LYLLDLLTIFTNMNL
+18 MNL

-70 EAEEIKQQAEKAN
+70 EAEEIRQQAEKAN

-165 EESLDIYAIKAIEKG
+165 EEALDIYAIKAIEKG

-312 IAEIPT
+312 IAETPT

-366 EALRIIENEDSYFDL
+366 EALRIIENEDAYFDL

-390 LNGVELAQ
+390 LNGIELAQ

-491 LMRKMGYTIDAVENG
+491 LMKKMGYTIDAVENG

-544 EDIRPYIIAITANAM
+544 ENIRPYIIAITANAM